1 MGNSHRANVIA
12 NGENDDPATYIP
24 NSATTSPTTSKK
36 PDLRSVPEQL
46 VELSQAKATTERKE
60 KGTTAKMETQIEH
73 KTSMNIG
80 CWNVRRGL
88 IKQELAIKELLEK
101 ENLDVLFLVETD
113 TKSITCEKDYQISGY
128 NIFFRIIFVTFLI
141 FSNQSL
147 SYETVINIIVLVLK
161 INGIQLPLL
170 LHKITVKLRE
180 HDKCI
185 LK

>member
-101 ENLDVLFLVETD
+101 EKLDILFLVETD
-113 TKSITCEKDYQISGY
+113 KNCEV
-128 NIFFRIIFVTFLI
+128 R
-141 FSNQSL
+141 
-147 SYETVINIIVLVLK
+147 
-161 INGIQLPLL
+161 
-170 LHKITVKLRE
+170 
-180 HDKCI
+180 
-185 LK
+185 